1 MSRRKLAWIIIAC
14 AGMLS
19 IAGLFWTMCATSRLV
34 LSEVDIQTRLNRELP
49 RTVREATVD
58 RVAMHFADD
67 HLTLRGE
74 VHGTILHEP
83 VAATVIA
90 TGIPRYDAQRG
101 QMSFDADV
109 VKIDQLTVAG
119 RNVIGG
125 PDTRGRLSEAVSAAT
140 RHSIESAIKLY
151 LATEPVYRFKDDFKG
166 VVLKASLVN
175 VAIEQN
181 SLVLT
186 FSLWNLTTTVAG
198 FALVLF
204 VVLLIIYVLVRHP
217 LWGLERAVDL
227 ATISG

>member
-1 MSRRKLAWIIIAC
+1 MSRRKLAWIIVAC

-19 IAGLFWTMCATSRLV
+19 IAGLFWTMCGTSRLV
-34 LSEVDIQTRLNRELP
+34 LSEADIQARLNGQLP

-58 RVAMHFADD
+58 HVTLHLAND

-74 VHGTILHEP
+74 VDGTFLHQP

-90 TGIPRYDAQRG
+90 TGVPRYDAQRG

-125 PDTRGRLSEAVSAAT
+125 PDRDTRGRLSEAVSAAA
-140 RHSIESAIKLY
+140 RHSIESAIRLY
-151 LATEPVYRFKDDFKG
+151 LATEPVYRFKNDFKG
-166 VVLKASLVN
+166 VVLKATLVD
-175 VAIEQN
+175 VAIEQD

-198 FALVLF
+198 FAF
-204 VVLLIIYVLVRHP
+204 GLLIFT
-217 LWGLERAVDL
+217 E
-227 ATISG
+227 S